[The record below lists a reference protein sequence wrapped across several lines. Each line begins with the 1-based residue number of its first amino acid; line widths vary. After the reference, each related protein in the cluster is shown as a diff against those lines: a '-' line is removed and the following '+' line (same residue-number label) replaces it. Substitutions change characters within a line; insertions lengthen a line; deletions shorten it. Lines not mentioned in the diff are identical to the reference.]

1 MLRQVDMMC
10 NTTIYKI
17 SYIYFVDESRIYPMV
32 YLSPHGV
39 DAHRV
44 EYTHDYE
51 LRNDRYEVGHAMYHI
66 GAHEL
71 AKIPGV

>member
-1 MLRQVDMMC
+1 
-10 NTTIYKI
+10 
-17 SYIYFVDESRIYPMV
+17 MV

-51 LRNDRYEVGHAMYHI
+51 LRNDRYEMGHAMYHI
-66 GAHEL
+66 GAHEV